1 MTKTAIT
8 RNHAPSVSAALNKEL
23 AGCTDV
29 GFIVRSHPNGVR
41 VVHDRELRGRR
52 YVCAETVR
60 VRVHEN
66 GSREWTHNPLPDHVT
81 DTIMVVRAIGPDRVT
96 RVKRDLN
103 RLIPEYK
110 GTFTVSTGMDGIDN
124 WGVLVTADNE
134 GTMWYVK
141 QALRT
146 RGYWF
151 VDSPTNGCA
160 VWIEKQEPPKRDR
173 TDIPDGAH
181 MTTHGNAPHISS
193 ILKANSSAARV
204 RKYGAHGVL
213 IEHEPSR

>member
-1 MTKTAIT
+1 M
-8 RNHAPSVSAALNKEL
+8 SVR
-23 AGCTDV
+23 T
-29 GFIVRSHPNGVR
+29 
-41 VVHDRELRGRR
+41 
-52 YVCAETVR
+52 
-60 VRVHEN
+60 
-66 GSREWTHNPLPDHVT
+66 
-81 DTIMVVRAIGPDRVT
+81 IGPDQVT

-103 RLIPEYK
+103 RLIPEHK
-110 GTFTVSTGMDGIDN
+110 GTFTVSKGMGGIYN
-124 WGVLVTADNE
+124 WGVLVTADGE
-134 GTMWYVK
+134 GAMWYVK
-141 QALRT
+141 QVLRT

-213 IEHEPSR
+213 IEHPDTTPLAQAVNILRERGYGCRKIDANRVDVAYYRKPPQR